1 MSSSNKTEL
10 GLNLWLGGDKP
21 KREDFCNDNL
31 IIDKQITEHKNDVS
45 YHVSQEDREKWN
57 KNVHCGVYYGS
68 GESVRNIQTGCPFK
82 PSVILIFGVGVS
94 PEVWDK
100 TLGKGFVYVG
110 AVLKLLTNLK
120 IKVLSA
126 LQTVQRA
133 GKYLSIASNGLKCRR
148 IHQVSLLLL
157 KIQNRCH
164 LTMKIPSMT
173 ELFLKTMMI

>member
-68 GESVRNIQTGCPFK
+68 GESVRSIQTGCPFK
-82 PSVILIFGVGVS
+82 PVCDF
-94 PEVWDK
+94 
-100 TLGKGFVYVG
+100 
-110 AVLKLLTNLK
+110 NLR
-120 IKVLSA
+120 S
-126 LQTVQRA
+126 
-133 GKYLSIASNGLKCRR
+133 
-148 IHQVSLLLL
+148 
-157 KIQNRCH
+157 RCF
-164 LTMKIPSMT
+164 T
-173 ELFLKTMMI
+173 

>member
-110 AVLKLLTNLK
+110 FA
-120 IKVLSA
+120 
-126 LQTVQRA
+126 
-133 GKYLSIASNGLKCRR
+133 
-148 IHQVSLLLL
+148 
-157 KIQNRCH
+157 
-164 LTMKIPSMT
+164 
-173 ELFLKTMMI
+173 